1 MLSKAEVFR
10 PTYRLSN
17 QSGQFVSMN
26 CRFTPLA
33 PCSHLQVAVCDM
45 RKIAPR
51 AKLNLK
57 IQWIPYTYRQT
68 GAEAA
73 ADKQHGRL
81 HGLFHS
87 NKVRSRSRES
97 KWHASAHKQ
106 LTSAALQQTI
116 LVGPSAHQNSCYCLL
131 VVLSHP
137 CPSDA
142 HTPSAP
148 CTSFAAATWQYTFF
162 LLHAPW
168 MQQRRGSCGQLFL
181 SSKSWPHMA
190 LRAAGPQKIRLHLPC
205 KLLTECARCPQNKGP
220 AVVEASAA
228 SVSNAPAESV
238 ATHNDPTAN
247 AVKRWVVSMC
257 ICRSH
262 RAVAAQFNMCSSQP
276 VRYKFRTACF
286 NMH

>member
-1 MLSKAEVFR
+1 
-10 PTYRLSN
+10 
-17 QSGQFVSMN
+17 MN
-26 CRFTPLA
+26 RRFTLLA
-33 PCSHLQVAVCDM
+33 PGSHLQVAVCDM

-97 KWHASAHKQ
+97 TWHASAHKR
-106 LTSAALQQTI
+106 LTSAALLQVQQTI
-116 LVGPSAHQNSCYCLL
+116 LVGPSAMYCLF

-148 CTSFAAATWQYTFF
+148 CTSFAAATWQCTFF
-162 LLHAPW
+162 SAPCTLDAAATW
-168 MQQRRGSCGQLFL
+168 QLRPVLFV
-181 SSKSWPHMA
+181 KQENKA
-190 LRAAGPQKIRLHLPC
+190 LRAAGPRKSDCTCH
-205 KLLTECARCPQNKGP
+205 
-220 AVVEASAA
+220 
-228 SVSNAPAESV
+228 
-238 ATHNDPTAN
+238 AN
-247 AVKRWVVSMC
+247 C
-257 ICRSH
+257 
-262 RAVAAQFNMCSSQP
+262 
-276 VRYKFRTACF
+276 
-286 NMH
+286 